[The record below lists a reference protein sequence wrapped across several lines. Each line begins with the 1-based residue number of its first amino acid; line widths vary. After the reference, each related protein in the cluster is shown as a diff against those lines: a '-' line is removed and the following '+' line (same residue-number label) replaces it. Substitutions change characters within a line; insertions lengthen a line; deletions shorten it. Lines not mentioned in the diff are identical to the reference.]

1 MIENN
6 NLSMNDEFIDLL
18 VNECLVDFRKEH
30 EGEYKI
36 VYDLIMFFRK
46 CEEQFKGLQATR
58 ENVFLL
64 SSIVQ
69 LNKLFQSA
77 VIVFERGLKESGDII
92 IRSIMELVLKVI
104 SVIRKENFLDVL
116 LNDEEKEKKKVFSDI
131 KENKYFDIISEEQVD
146 KMIQKCNE
154 NIDGRF
160 QKSRVAQMAKD
171 NDLDRLYILYRV
183 KSAYTHQS
191 SDVVAGIVKDTDGG
205 LLIDGNFQLEEYK
218 TSIALLI
225 SIVIPVL
232 QVITDE
238 FLRKDSLKEER
249 KLLEKKIVHVFKD
262 VC

>member
-1 MIENN
+1 MAKSKNE
-6 NLSMNDEFIDLL
+6 LPDEYIIVDSAEKLDML
-18 VNECLVDFRKEH
+18 VKRVKEAQ
-30 EGEYKI
+30 E
-36 VYDLIMFFRK
+36 
-46 CEEQFKGLQATR
+46 
-58 ENVFLL
+58 VFA
-64 SSIVQ
+64 S
-69 LNKLFQSA
+69 F
-77 VIVFERGLKESGDII
+77 
-92 IRSIMELVLKVI
+92 
-104 SVIRKENFLDVL
+104 
-116 LNDEEKEKKKVFSDI
+116 
-131 KENKYFDIISEEQVD
+131 SEEQVD